1 MPLNLTYRVR
11 FLGKSEN
18 GFLNPKMDFAFF
30 GQNPKT
36 DHESKVS
43 TLEEDTSD

>member
-1 MPLNLTYRVR
+1 M
-11 FLGKSEN
+11 GKSEN
-18 GFLNPKMDFAFF
+18 GFLNPKTDFGFF
-30 GQNPKT
+30 WQNPNT

>member
-1 MPLNLTYRVR
+1 MVH
-11 FLGKSEN
+11 FLEKCEN
-18 GFLNPKMDFAFF
+18 RFLNPKTDFEVF

-43 TLEEDTSD
+43 TLEKDALDQI